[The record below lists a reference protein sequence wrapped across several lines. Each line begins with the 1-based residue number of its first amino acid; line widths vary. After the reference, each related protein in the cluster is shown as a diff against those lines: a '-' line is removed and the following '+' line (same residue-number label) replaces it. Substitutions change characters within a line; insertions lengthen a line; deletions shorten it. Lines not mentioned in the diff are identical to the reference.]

1 MPRNLE
7 NTLLNQPSDW
17 LPAGTHNADQAPTA
31 DVRPDEAVLAQAA
44 AGTAAWSEAPRTAS
58 RPRVWPVPVVL
69 VLSLGAYLGFS
80 LLALLLA
87 AWILPGAA
95 DAPLF
100 GEGGRVAAVPKSP
113 LGLAIILVLPQIA
126 MTIPAV
132 LAATASPQPLAGRL
146 GLVRGRWPLW
156 LWVTA
161 ALGTPLI
168 GMISSA
174 IVGAWLGES
183 ESLDE
188 MSGLFRTLGENGWL
202 LPLALLVG
210 ITPGIC
216 EELLFRGYVQTRMT
230 TAWGP
235 PLGILATSLVFAVF
249 HMDLVHSVAVIAL
262 GVYLGWIAWASG
274 TILTAMLAH
283 FLNNFL
289 SVFAVVLLPKSLADA
304 APAVPDAG
312 TLVPAAGEVIAVAV
326 LGGVVLLSGLCLLVT
341 LFEGFRRGGP
351 PRAHE
356 PQLRAAGPLP
366 PRI

>member
-1 MPRNLE
+1 M
-7 NTLLNQPSDW
+7 
-17 LPAGTHNADQAPTA
+17 
-31 DVRPDEAVLAQAA
+31 RPDEVAPDDVRSDDVSAA
-44 AGTAAWSEAPRTAS
+44 ASPTAWATRPSEVA

-69 VLSLGAYLGFS
+69 LLSLGAYLGFS

-87 AWILPGAA
+87 AWILPGPA

-100 GEGGRVAAVPKSP
+100 GENGRAAAVPKSP

-132 LAATASPQPLAGRL
+132 LAATASPQPLAARL

-230 TAWGP
+230 TAWGA
-235 PLGILATSLVFAVF
+235 PLGILATSLAFAVF

-262 GVYLGWIAWASG
+262 GVYLGWVAWASG

-289 SVFAVVLLPKSLADA
+289 SVFAVVLLPKSFADA
-304 APAVPDAG
+304 APAVPDA
-312 TLVPAAGEVIAVAV
+312 AAVVDTGALIAVAV

-351 PRAHE
+351 PRAGE
-356 PQLRAAGPLP
+356 QQRRAAVPLA

>member
-1 MPRNLE
+1 M
-7 NTLLNQPSDW
+7 
-17 LPAGTHNADQAPTA
+17 
-31 DVRPDEAVLAQAA
+31 VL
-44 AGTAAWSEAPRTAS
+44 G
-58 RPRVWPVPVVL
+58 
-69 VLSLGAYLGFS
+69 LSLGAYLGCS

-87 AWILPGAA
+87 ALILGPAGA
-95 DAPLF
+95 PMF
-100 GEGGRVAAVPKSP
+100 GEHGRVAAVPKSP

-126 MTIPAV
+126 MTLPAV
-132 LAATASPQPLAGRL
+132 LAATASPQPLAARL
-146 GLVRGRWPLW
+146 GLVRGHWPLW
-156 LWVTA
+156 LWGTA

-230 TAWGP
+230 TAWGA

-289 SVFAVVLLPKSLADA
+289 SVFAVVLLPQSLADT
-304 APAVPDAG
+304 APAVPDTGA
-312 TLVPAAGEVIAVAV
+312 VIDAAEVIAVAV
-326 LGGVVLLSGLCLLVT
+326 LGGVVLLSGLCLLLT

-351 PRAHE
+351 PRAHA
-356 PQLRAAGPLP
+356 PQRHAAVPLP
-366 PRI
+366 PQI